1 MSIGDWAH
9 KTSLGLVATDGVLG
23 PFLPLRHGWYLTL
36 RLGDASSGNQTN
48 PGDEKCPTCRRD
60 ILVPVIWQV
69 VGMRYSGVSHP
80 TDSAGIRKTQ
90 TSSSGG
96 FKISCT
102 SSIVVCLAHKLLKSE
117 YTRDA
122 QETAN
127 RPFEI
132 PLVADNTDQQFFVPL
147 LVLLPPL
154 LRRCRNRLRRTH

>member
-1 MSIGDWAH
+1 MFGLGSQDFAWACGH
-9 KTSLGLVATDGVLG
+9 RWRSRTVSPPPAWLVSDFEVGRCVV
-23 PFLPLRHGWYLTL
+23 R
-36 RLGDASSGNQTN
+36 NQTN